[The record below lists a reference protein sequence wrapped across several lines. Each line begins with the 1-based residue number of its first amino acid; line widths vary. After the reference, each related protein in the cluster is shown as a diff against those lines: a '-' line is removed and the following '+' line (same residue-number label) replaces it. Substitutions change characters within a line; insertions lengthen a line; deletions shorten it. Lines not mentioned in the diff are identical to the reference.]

1 MEAWS
6 QLHRPALLSSCSI
19 PKVPP
24 PQVAPRQVGAELGF
38 ALA

>member
-24 PQVAPRQVGAELGF
+24 LQVAPQQVGA
-38 ALA
+38 